1 MAIASKKHEKF
12 YATTGTGKDK
22 VDATKLTNVEAA
34 WDAEK
39 ADGCAKYVDDPILA
53 PLLFQLQQM
62 QDELDELRR
71 YVISNE
77 LLTVGAIGGAI
88 PTGNKGLVSGSLYSD
103 KGIVKIV

>member
-12 YATTGTGKDK
+12 YATTGTGADK
-22 VDATKLTNVEAA
+22 IDSTKLTNVEAA

-39 ADGCAKYVDDPILA
+39 ANGCAKYIDDPILA

-71 YVISNE
+71 YVTSNE
-77 LLTVGAIGGAI
+77 MLVVSAIGGAI
-88 PTGNKGLVSGSLYSD
+88 PISSKGLASGTLWSNR
-103 KGIVKIV
+103 GIITIA